1 MLQGLVN
8 DHLDG
13 KLSQE
18 EVIANAWVLLLGGFD
33 TVAQALA
40 FTMYLLAKHPEAQEK
55 VLMEVRANIQVRDLF
70 YRKF

>member
-1 MLQGLVN
+1 VLQGLVN